1 VGKETRERI
10 NAEVAANSFMRR
22 RKERTMKRSKSIL
35 MASAVLAA
43 TLALPR
49 LSTAAEGEASASL
62 GFYSNYVWRGQT
74 LSDGIVAQPTAG
86 LSWKGLGVNIWANYD
101 EELESVTETDFT
113 LNYAGNYEKLSY
125 DVGVI
130 YYGLESI
137 KDTTELY
144 LGLSYDVIL
153 APYATLYYDF
163 DEGDGA
169 FLVLGIGHSF
179 PVTEGI
185 GIDLGADVT
194 VNLDNAIMGLDEN
207 GETFSGFYNADLTAG
222 TSIPFAGAWSF
233 DVLLAYS
240 FALTDDSKAAI
251 SGASVDGEKDVF
263 WGGAGVT
270 LAF

>member
-1 VGKETRERI
+1 MKKAIVG
-10 NAEVAANSFMRR
+10 
-22 RKERTMKRSKSIL
+22 
-35 MASAVLAA
+35 
-43 TLALPR
+43 TLAVIVTAASLLTPR
-49 LSTAAEGEASASL
+49 TAAAEGEASASL

-86 LSWKGLGVNIWANYD
+86 LSWKGLGVNIWSNYD
-101 EELESVTETDFT
+101 EEIESVTETDFT
-113 LNYAGNYEKLSY
+113 LNYAGSYDKLGY

-130 YYGLESI
+130 YYGLEGI

-153 APYATLYYDF
+153 APTATLYYDF
-163 DEGDGA
+163 DEGDGG

-179 PVTEGI
+179 PVTEAI

-194 VNLDNAIMGLDEN
+194 VNLDNAIMGMDED
-207 GETFSGFYNADLTAG
+207 GETFTGFYNADLTAG

-251 SGASVDGEKDVF
+251 SGASIDGEKDVF